1 MNFKRKIKI
10 NDRFIIPIFIASF
23 IIIIILLFAY
33 GNIISK
39 NVKYKKF
46 AKENVQVFENNKE
59 QVFKVEKILICSSA
73 NAIDLSE
80 KQNLQDMSIYQ
91 YTDIAVYINNGE
103 ELTNKNTIKRLYID
117 NISLEGTSDI
127 GQKSLNYKNIL
138 KFGLKKD
145 TKTKSVKSN
154 NDNDSTLN
162 VFEGLLNNQTSSSNT
177 SQSIDVGSINT
188 DDDGMI
194 SLTNTE
200 NETNT
205 NNTAVANASNNDAQ
219 QSTENSNGEQ
229 QENQDEN
236 IQGSDKIEFNIVYTN
251 EENEKAN
258 YDEPTFYTDC
268 SNPITLEYL
277 NNNIVSH
284 YKMDENKSVAFD
296 GSILKE
302 AGIET
307 ESLSC
312 KVKFKINIVNN
323 DNEKYSC
330 WINFAIPLD
339 DIYEGTTMKA
349 KTTTSQKYV
358 FFRE

>member
-1 MNFKRKIKI
+1 M
-10 NDRFIIPIFIASF
+10 
-23 IIIIILLFAY
+23 
-33 GNIISK
+33 
-39 NVKYKKF
+39 
-46 AKENVQVFENNKE
+46 
-59 QVFKVEKILICSSA
+59 EKS
-73 NAIDLSE
+73 
-80 KQNLQDMSIYQ
+80 LQI
-91 YTDIAVYINNGE
+91 
-103 ELTNKNTIKRLYID
+103 KNTIKRLYID

-145 TKTKSVKSN
+145 TKTKSVNSN
-154 NDNDSTLN
+154 NDNSTLN
-162 VFEGLLNNQTSSSNT
+162 VFEGLLNNQKSQSNT
-177 SQSIDVGSINT
+177 SESIDVGSINT

-194 SLTNTE
+194 SLTNT
-200 NETNT
+200 
-205 NNTAVANASNNDAQ
+205 NNTTSENVSNNDAR
-219 QSTENSNGEQ
+219 QSTENYNSEQ
-229 QENQDEN
+229 QENQNEN
-236 IQGSDKIEFNIVYTN
+236 IQGNDKIEFNIVYTN

-307 ESLSC
+307 ESLNC

-323 DNEKYSC
+323 NDEKYSC

-349 KTTTSQKYV
+349 KTTTNQKYV

>member
-1 MNFKRKIKI
+1 
-10 NDRFIIPIFIASF
+10 
-23 IIIIILLFAY
+23 
-33 GNIISK
+33 
-39 NVKYKKF
+39 
-46 AKENVQVFENNKE
+46 
-59 QVFKVEKILICSSA
+59 
-73 NAIDLSE
+73 
-80 KQNLQDMSIYQ
+80 MSIYQ

-145 TKTKSVKSN
+145 TKTKSANSN
-154 NDNDSTLN
+154 NDNSTLN
-162 VFEGLLNNQTSSSNT
+162 VFEGLLNNQKSQSNT
-177 SQSIDVGSINT
+177 SESIDVGSINT

-194 SLTNTE
+194 SLTNT
-200 NETNT
+200 
-205 NNTAVANASNNDAQ
+205 NNTTSENASNNDAR
-219 QSTENSNGEQ
+219 QSTENYNSEQ
-229 QENQDEN
+229 QENQNEN
-236 IQGSDKIEFNIVYTN
+236 IQGNDKIEFNIVYTN

-307 ESLSC
+307 ESLNC

-323 DNEKYSC
+323 NDEKYSC

-349 KTTTSQKYV
+349 KTTTNQKYV

>member
-23 IIIIILLFAY
+23 IIIIILLFEY

-117 NISLEGTSDI
+117 NISLEGTSGI

-154 NDNDSTLN
+154 NDDSTLN
-162 VFEGLLNNQTSSSNT
+162 VFEGLLNNQKSQSNT
-177 SQSIDVGSINT
+177 SESIDVGSINT

-194 SLTNTE
+194 SLTNT
-200 NETNT
+200 
-205 NNTAVANASNNDAQ
+205 NNTTSENTSNNDAR
-219 QSTENSNGEQ
+219 QSTENSNSEQ

-236 IQGSDKIEFNIVYTN
+236 IQGNDKIEFNIVYTN

-323 DNEKYSC
+323 NDEKYSC

-349 KTTTSQKYV
+349 KSTNNQKYV

>member
-10 NDRFIIPIFIASF
+10 KDKYIRPIFLCVF
-23 IIIIILLFAY
+23 IIIIILLFVY

-39 NVKYKKF
+39 NVKRKKF
-46 AKENVQVFENNKE
+46 VSENMKAYENNKE

-73 NAIDLSE
+73 NAVDFSE

-91 YTDIAVYINNGE
+91 YTDIAVYINNGD
-103 ELTNKNTIKRLYID
+103 ELTNKNTVKKLYID

-127 GQKSLNYKNIL
+127 GKKSLNYKNIL

-145 TKTKSVKSN
+145 NKTKSNTDES
-154 NDNDSTLN
+154 DTTSGHD
-162 VFEGLLNNQTSSSNT
+162 VFAGLLSNTSSSN
-177 SQSIDVGSINT
+177 SAIDVGSINT
-188 DDDGMI
+188 NDENDMI
-194 SLTNTE
+194 SLTNTSSE
-200 NETNT
+200 N
-205 NNTAVANASNNDAQ
+205 AINDI
-219 QSTENSNGEQ
+219 SK
-229 QENQDEN
+229 QDEN
-236 IQGSDKIEFNIVYTN
+236 SSVSEESEESQAEQKNEKIDFNIVYTN

-277 NNNIVSH
+277 NNDIVTH
-284 YKMDENKSVAFD
+284 YKMDENKSVSFD

-302 AGIET
+302 VGVAT

-312 KVKFKINIVNN
+312 KVKFKINIINN
-323 DNEKYSC
+323 NNEKYSC
-330 WINFAIPLD
+330 WINFSIPLD

-349 KTTTSQKYV
+349 KTTNSQKYV

>member
-23 IIIIILLFAY
+23 IIIIILLFEY

-117 NISLEGTSDI
+117 NISLEGTSGI

-154 NDNDSTLN
+154 NDDSTLN
-162 VFEGLLNNQTSSSNT
+162 VFEGLLNNQKSQSNT
-177 SQSIDVGSINT
+177 SESIDVGSINT

-194 SLTNTE
+194 SLTNT
-200 NETNT
+200 
-205 NNTAVANASNNDAQ
+205 NNTTSENISNNDAR
-219 QSTENSNGEQ
+219 QSTENSNSAQ
-229 QENQDEN
+229 QENQNEN
-236 IQGSDKIEFNIVYTN
+236 IQGNEKIEFNIVYTN

-323 DNEKYSC
+323 NDEKYSC

-349 KTTTSQKYV
+349 KTTTNQKYV

>member
-23 IIIIILLFAY
+23 IIIIILLFEY

-145 TKTKSVKSN
+145 TKTKSVNSN
-154 NDNDSTLN
+154 NDNSTLN
-162 VFEGLLNNQTSSSNT
+162 VFEGLLNNQKSQSNT
-177 SQSIDVGSINT
+177 SESIDVGSINT

-194 SLTNTE
+194 SLTNT
-200 NETNT
+200 
-205 NNTAVANASNNDAQ
+205 NNTTSENVSNNDAR
-219 QSTENSNGEQ
+219 QSTENYNSEQ
-229 QENQDEN
+229 QENQNEN
-236 IQGSDKIEFNIVYTN
+236 IQGNDKIEFNIVYTN

-307 ESLSC
+307 ESLNC

-323 DNEKYSC
+323 NDEKYSC

-349 KTTTSQKYV
+349 KTTTNQKICI
-358 FFRE
+358 F

>member
-23 IIIIILLFAY
+23 IIIIILLFEY

-117 NISLEGTSDI
+117 NISLEGTSGI

-154 NDNDSTLN
+154 NDDSTLN
-162 VFEGLLNNQTSSSNT
+162 VFEGLLNNQKSQSNT
-177 SQSIDVGSINT
+177 SESIDVGSINT

-194 SLTNTE
+194 SLTNT
-200 NETNT
+200 
-205 NNTAVANASNNDAQ
+205 NNTTSENTSNNDAR
-219 QSTENSNGEQ
+219 QSTENSNSEQ

-236 IQGSDKIEFNIVYTN
+236 IQGNDKIEFNIVYTN
-251 EENEKAN
+251 EENEKADYN
-258 YDEPTFYTDC
+258 KPTFYTDC

-323 DNEKYSC
+323 NDEKYSC

-349 KTTTSQKYV
+349 KSTNNQKYV

>member
-23 IIIIILLFAY
+23 IIIIILLFEY

-145 TKTKSVKSN
+145 TKTKSVNSN
-154 NDNDSTLN
+154 NDNSTLN
-162 VFEGLLNNQTSSSNT
+162 VFEGLLNNQKSQSNT
-177 SQSIDVGSINT
+177 SESIDVGSINT

-194 SLTNTE
+194 SLTNI
-200 NETNT
+200 
-205 NNTAVANASNNDAQ
+205 NNTTSENASNNDAR
-219 QSTENSNGEQ
+219 QSTENYNSEQ
-229 QENQDEN
+229 QENQNEN
-236 IQGSDKIEFNIVYTN
+236 IQGNDKIEFNIVYTN

-307 ESLSC
+307 ESLNC

-323 DNEKYSC
+323 NDEKYSC

-349 KTTTSQKYV
+349 KTTTNQKYV

>member
-23 IIIIILLFAY
+23 IIIIILLFEY

-117 NISLEGTSDI
+117 NISLEGTSGI

-154 NDNDSTLN
+154 NDDSTLN
-162 VFEGLLNNQTSSSNT
+162 VFEGLLNNQKSQSNI
-177 SQSIDVGSINT
+177 SESIDVGSINT

-194 SLTNTE
+194 SLTNT
-200 NETNT
+200 
-205 NNTAVANASNNDAQ
+205 NNTTSENASNNDAR
-219 QSTENSNGEQ
+219 QSTENSNSEQ
-229 QENQDEN
+229 QENQNEN
-236 IQGSDKIEFNIVYTN
+236 IQGNDKIEFNIVYTN

-312 KVKFKINIVNN
+312 KVKFKINIINN

-349 KTTTSQKYV
+349 KTTTNQKYV

>member
-23 IIIIILLFAY
+23 IIIIILLFEY

-145 TKTKSVKSN
+145 TKTKSVNSN
-154 NDNDSTLN
+154 NDNSTLN
-162 VFEGLLNNQTSSSNT
+162 VFEGLLNNQKSQSNT
-177 SQSIDVGSINT
+177 SESIDVGSINT

-194 SLTNTE
+194 SLTNT
-200 NETNT
+200 
-205 NNTAVANASNNDAQ
+205 NNTTSENASNNDAR
-219 QSTENSNGEQ
+219 QSTENSNSEQ
-229 QENQDEN
+229 QENQNEN

-312 KVKFKINIVNN
+312 KVKFKINIINN

>member
-10 NDRFIIPIFIASF
+10 KDKWIKPIFLCFF

-39 NVKYKKF
+39 NIKRKKF
-46 AKENVQVFENNKE
+46 ANENMKSYENNKE

-73 NAIDLSE
+73 NAVDFSE

-91 YTDIAVYINNGE
+91 YTDIAVYINNGD
-103 ELTNKNTIKRLYID
+103 ELTNKNTVKKLYID

-127 GQKSLNYKNIL
+127 GKKSLNYKNIL

-145 TKTKSVKSN
+145 NKTKSN
-154 NDNDSTLN
+154 TDENDTTSGHD
-162 VFEGLLNNQTSSSNT
+162 VFAGLLNNTSSSN
-177 SQSIDVGSINT
+177 SAIDVGSINT
-188 DDDGMI
+188 NDEDDMI
-194 SLTNTE
+194 SLTNNTSSE
-200 NETNT
+200 NATNDT
-205 NNTAVANASNNDAQ
+205 SKQ
-219 QSTENSNGEQ
+219 GENSSVSEDGEESQ
-229 QENQDEN
+229 TEQKDE
-236 IQGSDKIEFNIVYTN
+236 KIDFNIVYTN

-277 NNNIVSH
+277 NNDIVTH
-284 YKMDENKSVAFD
+284 YKMDENKSVSFD

-302 AGIET
+302 VGVAT
-307 ESLSC
+307 ESLNC
-312 KVKFKINIVNN
+312 KVKFKINIINNN
-323 DNEKYSC
+323 DEKYSC
-330 WINFAIPLD
+330 WINFSIPLD

-349 KTTTSQKYV
+349 KTTNSQKYV

>member
-23 IIIIILLFAY
+23 IIIIILLFEY

-145 TKTKSVKSN
+145 TKTKSVNSN
-154 NDNDSTLN
+154 NDNSTLN
-162 VFEGLLNNQTSSSNT
+162 VFEGLLNNQKSQSNT
-177 SQSIDVGSINT
+177 SESIDVGSINT

-194 SLTNTE
+194 SLTNT
-200 NETNT
+200 
-205 NNTAVANASNNDAQ
+205 NNTTSEIASNNDAR
-219 QSTENSNGEQ
+219 QSTENSNSEQ
-229 QENQDEN
+229 QENQNEN
-236 IQGSDKIEFNIVYTN
+236 IQGNDKIEFNIVYTN

-302 AGIET
+302 AGIKT

-312 KVKFKINIVNN
+312 KVKFKINIINN

>member
-10 NDRFIIPIFIASF
+10 KDKWIKPIFLCFF

-39 NVKYKKF
+39 NIKRKKF
-46 AKENVQVFENNKE
+46 ANENMKSYENNKE

-73 NAIDLSE
+73 NAVDFSE
-80 KQNLQDMSIYQ
+80 KQTLQDMSIYQ
-91 YTDIAVYINNGE
+91 YTDIAVYINNGD
-103 ELTNKNTIKRLYID
+103 ELTNKNTVKKLYID

-127 GQKSLNYKNIL
+127 GKKSLNYKNIL

-145 TKTKSVKSN
+145 NKTKSN
-154 NDNDSTLN
+154 TDENDTTSGHD
-162 VFEGLLNNQTSSSNT
+162 VFAGLLNNTSSSN
-177 SQSIDVGSINT
+177 SAIDVGSINT
-188 DDDGMI
+188 NDEDEMI
-194 SLTNTE
+194 SLTNNTSSE
-200 NETNT
+200 N
-205 NNTAVANASNNDAQ
+205 VANDTLKQ
-219 QSTENSNGEQ
+219 VENSSASEDSEESQAEQ
-229 QENQDEN
+229 KDE
-236 IQGSDKIEFNIVYTN
+236 KIDFNIVYTN

-277 NNNIVSH
+277 NNDIVTH
-284 YKMDENKSVAFD
+284 YKMDENKSVSFD

-302 AGIET
+302 VGVAT
-307 ESLSC
+307 ESLNC
-312 KVKFKINIVNN
+312 KVKFKINIINNN
-323 DNEKYSC
+323 DEKYSC
-330 WINFAIPLD
+330 WINFSIPLD

-349 KTTTSQKYV
+349 KTTNSQKYV

>member
-10 NDRFIIPIFIASF
+10 KDKWIKPIFLCFF

-39 NVKYKKF
+39 NIKRKKF
-46 AKENVQVFENNKE
+46 ANENMKSYENNKE

-73 NAIDLSE
+73 NAVDFSE

-91 YTDIAVYINNGE
+91 YTDIAVYINNGD
-103 ELTNKNTIKRLYID
+103 ELTNKNTVKKLYID

-127 GQKSLNYKNIL
+127 GKKSLNYKNIL

-145 TKTKSVKSN
+145 NKTKSN
-154 NDNDSTLN
+154 TDENDTTSGHD
-162 VFEGLLNNQTSSSNT
+162 VFAGLLNNTSSSN
-177 SQSIDVGSINT
+177 SAIDVGSINT
-188 DDDGMI
+188 NDEDDMI
-194 SLTNTE
+194 SLTNNTSSE
-200 NETNT
+200 NATNDT
-205 NNTAVANASNNDAQ
+205 SKQ
-219 QSTENSNGEQ
+219 GENSSASEDSEESQTEQ
-229 QENQDEN
+229 KDE
-236 IQGSDKIEFNIVYTN
+236 KIDFNIVYTN

-277 NNNIVSH
+277 NNDIATH
-284 YKMDENKSVAFD
+284 YKMDENKSVSFD

-302 AGIET
+302 VGVAT
-307 ESLSC
+307 ESLNC
-312 KVKFKINIVNN
+312 KVKFKINIINNN
-323 DNEKYSC
+323 DEKYSC
-330 WINFAIPLD
+330 WINFSIPLD

-349 KTTTSQKYV
+349 KTTNSQKYV

>member
-1 MNFKRKIKI
+1 MKMNFKRKIKI
-10 NDRFIIPIFIASF
+10 KDKWIKPIFLCFF

-39 NVKYKKF
+39 NIKRKKF
-46 AKENVQVFENNKE
+46 ANENMKSYENNKE

-73 NAIDLSE
+73 NAVDFSE

-91 YTDIAVYINNGE
+91 YTDIAVYLNNGD
-103 ELTNKNTIKRLYID
+103 ELTNKNTVKKLYID

-127 GQKSLNYKNIL
+127 GKKSLNYKNIL

-145 TKTKSVKSN
+145 NKNKSN
-154 NDNDSTLN
+154 TDENDTTSGHD
-162 VFEGLLNNQTSSSNT
+162 VFAGLLNNTSSSN
-177 SQSIDVGSINT
+177 SAIDVGSINT
-188 DDDGMI
+188 NDEDDMI
-194 SLTNTE
+194 SLTNNTSSE
-200 NETNT
+200 NATNDT
-205 NNTAVANASNNDAQ
+205 SKQ
-219 QSTENSNGEQ
+219 GENSSVSEDGEESQ
-229 QENQDEN
+229 AEQKDE
-236 IQGSDKIEFNIVYTN
+236 KIDFNIVYTN

-277 NNNIVSH
+277 NNDIVTH
-284 YKMDENKSVAFD
+284 YKMDENKSVSFD

-302 AGIET
+302 VGVAT
-307 ESLSC
+307 ESLNC
-312 KVKFKINIVNN
+312 KVKFKINIINNN
-323 DNEKYSC
+323 DEKYSC
-330 WINFAIPLD
+330 WINFSIPLD

-349 KTTTSQKYV
+349 KTTNSQKYV

>member
-46 AKENVQVFENNKE
+46 AKENVKVFENNKE

-145 TKTKSVKSN
+145 TKTKNVKSN
-154 NDNDSTLN
+154 NDDDSTLN
-162 VFEGLLNNQTSSSNT
+162 VFEGLLNNQASSSTT
-177 SQSIDVGSINT
+177 SESIDVGSINT
-188 DDDGMI
+188 DDGMI
-194 SLTNTE
+194 SLTN
-200 NETNT
+200 NETNNT
-205 NNTAVANASNNDAQ
+205 NTTSAKVSNNDIQ
-219 QSTENSNGEQ
+219 QSTENSNSE
-229 QENQDEN
+229 EHQDEN
-236 IQGSDKIEFNIVYTN
+236 TKSNDKIEFNIVYTN